1 MRIWML
7 STDPLNCG
15 DRSGFKFSSVAFKM
29 PSFCLIFF
37 LAVFRT
43 VETFTRT
50 SVFKDQVFPHFLLST
65 GTIPIYCRYLHLYDF
80 KSR

>member
-1 MRIWML
+1 MLIRIHG
-7 STDPLNCG
+7 TALNQC
-15 DRSGFKFSSVAFKM
+15 SGSAELWRLILIQIFSSVAVKM

-50 SVFKDQVFPHFLLST
+50 SIFKDQVFPHFLLST
-65 GTIPIYCRYLHLYDF
+65 GTHDTYLL
-80 KSR
+80 